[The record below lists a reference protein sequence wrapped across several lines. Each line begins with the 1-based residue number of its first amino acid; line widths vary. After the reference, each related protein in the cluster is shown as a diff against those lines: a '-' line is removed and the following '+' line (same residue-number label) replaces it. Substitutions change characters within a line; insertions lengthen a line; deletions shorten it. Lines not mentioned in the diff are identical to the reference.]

1 MEHPIEIYSLDFDKQ
16 YTEEEEII
24 KRIDNFSTS
33 GSNEP
38 IFQSYRKA
46 GGEFWPSIKQ
56 ADEVKLKLEGLRG
69 QLKKFEDQLNALV
82 NEEGAISDY
91 QKEKASREAAAAS
104 MDAEAAADA
113 ATKLP
118 ELKEPERDQEAIS
131 EERNRLTNLKGEIE
145 AQLTDLEADN
155 LEVKLPPALKEE
167 KKLNVL
173 LIGPP
178 GCGKTVAANYMA

>member
-1 MEHPIEIYSLDFDKQ
+1 
-16 YTEEEEII
+16 
-24 KRIDNFSTS
+24 
-33 GSNEP
+33 
-38 IFQSYRKA
+38 
-46 GGEFWPSIKQ
+46 
-56 ADEVKLKLEGLRG
+56 
-69 QLKKFEDQLNALV
+69 
-82 NEEGAISDY
+82 
-91 QKEKASREAAAAS
+91 